1 MEIVSHRDD
10 GESPLPRKVPMSRD
24 ARVIFHPLNIVATV
38 RKGTNLLDA
47 IRDAG
52 IWCESI
58 CGGKG
63 ECGKCRVIIKKGVY
77 SPKQGSRKHISEKDI
92 RDGYVLAC
100 EVRVE
105 GDMEI
110 TIPLESRIK
119 KPKILSDSLFPR
131 EEFSPAVRR
140 YQVDRSTADLYPFPG
155 GSLVLTGYAGSRP
168 RIAGQLYGEIQ
179 SCKSPVSVLVT
190 LSPGYPE
197 VIRVDPG
204 TDTPAYYGLALD
216 VGTTTLA
223 AALVDLTTGDV
234 MATGSG
240 LNRQI
245 TYGEEL
251 ITRISYA
258 REPAGRKNLQE
269 AVVESINAVIKDLA
283 ARCRIATADI
293 VEACVGS
300 NTVMNYLL
308 LGRDPSDLELVGTR
322 VNRKP
327 SPVRAELLGLDML
340 PGGCVWCIPSV
351 SRFLGGDVIG
361 DLIAA
366 RVHEQPGLSL
376 VIDLGTNGEVV
387 FGNQDWFSSASCA
400 AGPAFEGA
408 GISSGMRAMEGA
420 IDHVTIDRKTLK
432 ACYTVLGKGRPRG
445 ICGSGIIDATLAM
458 FQAGL
463 MDFAG
468 KLVEGR
474 PFIRAGPEG
483 LEYPLAEGGDTAHGR
498 DIVIT
503 QKDLDYFMDSKAAL
517 CGGIAVLMK
526 KHHIGVG
533 DVKHVY
539 LAGAFGAFTDME
551 NAVNLGILPR
561 FPRAEFHMIGNGSLA
576 GAYATLTSVAARRV
590 AEKLAAMMDYID
602 LLTDTDFIEEYT
614 AALYIPGKQELFP
627 KKLNDDTH
635 G

>member
-1 MEIVSHRDD
+1 
-10 GESPLPRKVPMSRD
+10 MSRD
-24 ARVIFHPLNIVATV
+24 IRVIFHPFNTVATV

-63 ECGKCRVIIKKGVY
+63 ECGKCRVVINKGTC
-77 SPKQGSRKHISEKDI
+77 STREGSRKHIGAKDLQ
-92 RDGYVLAC
+92 DGYVLAC

-105 GDMEI
+105 RDMEI

-119 KPKILSDSLFPR
+119 KPKILSGSLFCQ

-140 YQVDRSTADLYPFPG
+140 YRIDQNSAGLYPFPG
-155 GSLVLTGYAGSRP
+155 GSLALAGYTGSRP
-168 RIAGQLYGEIQ
+168 VIPERVYEEIR
-179 SCKSPVSVLVT
+179 SRPSPVSVLVT
-190 LSPGYPE
+190 LSPGWPE

-204 TDTPAYYGLALD
+204 EDAPAYYGLALD
-216 VGTTTLA
+216 LGTTTLA
-223 AALVDLTTGDV
+223 AALVDLTTGNV
-234 MATGSG
+234 VAAGTG

-258 REPAGRKNLQE
+258 REPDGRKKLQE
-269 AVVESINAVIKDLA
+269 AAVESINAIIRDLA
-283 ARCRIATADI
+283 ARCRIAPGDI
-293 VEACVGS
+293 VETCVGS
-300 NTVMNYLL
+300 NTVMKYLL
-308 LGRDPSDLELVGTR
+308 LGRDPSELELAGTR
-322 VNRKP
+322 VDRKP

-340 PGGCVWCIPSV
+340 PGGYVWCIPSV

-366 RVHEQPGLSL
+366 RVYEQPGLSL
-376 VIDLGTNGEVV
+376 AIDLGTNGEIV
-387 FGNQDWFSSASCA
+387 FGNRDWLSSASCA

-420 IDHVTIDRKTLK
+420 IDHATIDRKTLK
-432 ACYTVLGKGRPRG
+432 AHFTVLGTGRPRG

-463 MDFAG
+463 LDFAG

-474 PFIRAGPEG
+474 PFIRSGPGGPEY
-483 LEYPLAEGGDTAHGR
+483 LLAHRSDTAHDR

-526 KHHIGVG
+526 KHHIGVK

-551 NAVNLGILPR
+551 HAVDLGILPR
-561 FPRAEFHMIGNGSLA
+561 FPQAEFHMIGNGSLA
-576 GAYATLTSVAARRV
+576 GAYATLTSVRARGV
-590 AEKLAAMMDYID
+590 AGKLAAMMDYID

-627 KKLNDDTH
+627 GKPDDDSH